1 MNFLRTT
8 PKCFLIEKFLYEKG
22 LTFDTELQVKRGFWF
37 RPFMV
42 TLVVLSFGLQRLTV
56 ILFGHHHI
64 ILVIMGDTTHY
75 LGIRQLNIVFILLS
89 LMTLFTLSIYY
100 YNYTIG
106 VKPTFLKVKLTSIH
120 SRLLAKI
127 IPNDS

>member
-8 PKCFLIEKFLYEKG
+8 PKCLFIEKFLHEKG
-22 LTFDTELQVKRGFWF
+22 LTFMTDLQVKICFLF

-42 TLVVLSFGLQRLTV
+42 TLVILIFCLQRLAV
-56 ILFGHHHI
+56 VLYGHNEI

-75 LGIRQLNIVFILLS
+75 FSVRQSLNIIFILLS

-106 VKPTFLKVKLTSIH
+106 VEPTFLKVKLTSIH
-120 SRLLAKI
+120 SRL
-127 IPNDS
+127 